1 MFEQVLQP
9 GNLKAAWK
17 KVKANQGAP
26 GIDGI
31 SVEEFASFMR
41 QHWET
46 IRRKQEEGSYRP
58 SPVRRCLISKPDGS
72 KRKLGIPTVL
82 DRVIQQAITQVLRP
96 VLEPAFSDHSCGY
109 RPGRSAREA
118 VEELQKE
125 GNKRGSKCHVVDC
138 DLKSFLDTVDHG
150 KLMGRL
156 RDEVDDFRLL
166 RLIARYLK
174 AGVILPDGTL
184 EETTEG
190 VPQGGPLS
198 RSRS

>member
-1 MFEQVLQP
+1 MEDHPSKLRNRRSQP
-9 GNLKAAWK
+9 
-17 KVKANQGAP
+17 
-26 GIDGI
+26 
-31 SVEEFASFMR
+31 EEASN
-41 QHWET
+41 
-46 IRRKQEEGSYRP
+46 RP
-58 SPVRRCLISKPDGS
+58 D
-72 KRKLGIPTVL
+72 
-82 DRVIQQAITQVLRP
+82 
-96 VLEPAFSDHSCGY
+96 EPAPPPLHGDEPDRGSQTWGWE
-109 RPGRSAREA
+109 RGGEK
-118 VEELQKE
+118 EWQKE

-138 DLKSFLDTVDHG
+138 DLKSFFDTVDHG